1 MEINM
6 TPSRLRVHDPGKKE
20 DDMPEEPVTFP
31 CEDFELEGILHLPDG
46 KARGNM
52 SVVVA
57 HPHPMFGGSMENMV
71 VRRICE
77 AISSRGVRSLRFNFR
92 GVGASGGFHNRG
104 GGGVDDVLSA
114 MGYMRGKRKKAPVG
128 LAGYSFGASMAVLAA
143 RKDKS
148 VKRIAC
154 VALPLGLINLGPA
167 EFPKGQELLL
177 IAGNSDTVAPVSE
190 LRTFAEMS
198 KGRARLEV
206 LRGADHFFGG
216 KMGVVAKLVADFL
229 VGDV

>member
-1 MEINM
+1 
-6 TPSRLRVHDPGKKE
+6 
-20 DDMPEEPVTFP
+20 MPEEPVTFP
-31 CEDFELEGILHLPDG
+31 CEDFELEGILHLPEG
-46 KARGNM
+46 KARGNI

-71 VRRICE
+71 VRRMCE
-77 AISSRGVRSLRFNFR
+77 TISSRGVRCLRFNFR
-92 GVGASGGFHNRG
+92 GVGASGGFHNRECRE
-104 GGGVDDVLSA
+104 VNDVLAA
-114 MGYMRGKRKKAPVG
+114 MEYMRGKIKKATVG
-128 LAGYSFGASMAVLAA
+128 LAGYSFGACMAVLAA

-148 VKRIAC
+148 IKRIAC
-154 VALPLGLINLGPA
+154 VALPLGIIDLGPA
-167 EFPKGQELLL
+167 EFPRGQELLL
-177 IAGNSDTVAPVSE
+177 IAGNSDTVAPASK
-190 LRTFAEMS
+190 LKAFAEMS